1 MATVLI
7 LGGTREAA
15 ALAARLLADHPQWR
29 VITSLAGRTRAPAPV
44 VGEVRIGGFGGAPG
58 MAEYLRA
65 EAVTRLIDATHP
77 YATQISANAKL
88 AAAQAGVPLEIRRR
102 KPWEKQPG
110 DRWIEVAS
118 VAEAVAAIPPGSR
131 VFLALG
137 SLHIAPFASRR
148 DAFVLVRSV
157 DPLARPLPCADCLA
171 VVGKPGDL
179 EAEANLLEAHAIT
192 HVVARNSG
200 GDGAYAKIAAARK
213 LGLPVI
219 MIARPP
225 SSPGS

>member
-1 MATVLI
+1 METVLI

-29 VITSLAGRTRAPAPV
+29 VITSLAGRTRAPAPLA
-44 VGEVRIGGFGGAPG
+44 GELRIGGFGGAG
-58 MAEYLRA
+58 GLADFLRA
-65 EAVTRLIDATHP
+65 ESVTRLIDATHP
-77 YATQISANAKL
+77 FATQISANAKL
-88 AAAQAGVPLEIRRR
+88 AAAQAGVPLEILRRE
-102 KPWEKQPG
+102 PWGKRPG

-118 VAEAVAAIPPGSR
+118 FGEAVAAIPSGSR

-148 DAFVLVRSV
+148 DAFFLVRSV
-157 DPLARPLPCADCLA
+157 DPRPLPFADCLA
-171 VVGKPGDL
+171 VVGKPGDRKT
-179 EAEANLLEAHAIT
+179 ETILLEAHAIT

-200 GDGAYAKIAAARK
+200 GEGGYAKIAAARK

-225 SSPGS
+225 SSHGS